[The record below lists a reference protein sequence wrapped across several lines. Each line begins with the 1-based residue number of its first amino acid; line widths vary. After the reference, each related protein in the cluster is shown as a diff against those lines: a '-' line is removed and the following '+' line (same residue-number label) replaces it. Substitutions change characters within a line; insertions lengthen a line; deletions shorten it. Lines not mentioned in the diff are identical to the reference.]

1 MANFDSSDYY
11 ENLGLQRDATETDIK
26 AAYRK
31 LAVKYHPDK
40 NLLHREAAEKK
51 FKIVGEAYNVLSDPK
66 TRRRYDE
73 FGKEGIEDH
82 AQPVTL
88 DMAMEIFQEF
98 YRFGDAMD
106 PSAPV
111 ASKGI
116 KRVAVGLVYAPA
128 KGLLY
133 GGRAIL
139 GGVVV
144 GTTAV
149 AVGLSGMAV
158 SIGMGVKEMGEA
170 SINCVSKSS
179 QERRRRSSGRSD
191 SHRPSISASEHSHC
205 SEAPNNETPPAEQQE
220 NHVPTFIG
228 GLKKATVS
236 AVAIPVAAVFSG
248 GAFILGGT
256 ALAGGYLV
264 GGIAG
269 AMHNVTS
276 GIREIKAA
284 SKHKQLE
291 DGDPSAELSPVA
303 DAASAD
309 YNLATTAHP
318 ATSRQSHAAV

>member
-66 TRRRYDE
+66 TRR
-73 FGKEGIEDH
+73 
-82 AQPVTL
+82 
-88 DMAMEIFQEF
+88 
-98 YRFGDAMD
+98 
-106 PSAPV
+106 
-111 ASKGI
+111 I

-170 SINCVSKSS
+170 SINC
-179 QERRRRSSGRSD
+179 
-191 SHRPSISASEHSHC
+191 
-205 SEAPNNETPPAEQQE
+205 
-220 NHVPTFIG
+220 
-228 GLKKATVS
+228 
-236 AVAIPVAAVFSG
+236 AVFSG